1 VTSTIKWLSILF
13 FATLAQASQPWSTQD
28 KLMEMGFATSIVMDW
43 GQTRDIQR
51 WSAGNHRHEENPI
64 LGGHPSNDAINN
76 YFISSLVLHALI
88 ADQSVAWEMA
98 NRMAGRLDRPGT
110 GNRPAERCAEVVVQ
124 AARDALTVQ
133 E

>member
-1 VTSTIKWLSILF
+1 MTSTLKWLPILF

-51 WSAGNHRHEENPI
+51 WSAGNHRHEENPV
-64 LGGHPSNDAINN
+64 LGEHPSNNAINN

-88 ADQSVAWEMA
+88 ADQLHGKWRTAW
-98 NRMAGRLDRPGT
+98 
-110 GNRPAERCAEVVVQ
+110 Q
-124 AARDALTVQ
+124 AAWIGLEVGTVQ
-133 E
+133 RNYALGIRLNF

>member
-28 KLMEMGFATSIVMDW
+28 KLMEMGFAMPIVMDW
-43 GQTRDIQR
+43 GKK
-51 WSAGNHRHEENPI
+51 WSAGGPRHEENPV
-64 LGGHPSNDAINN
+64 LGLHPSNDAINN